1 MNENAKYLEKEN
13 IGQLLLNYSLP
24 AIIATTAGS
33 LYNII
38 DRIFIGQGV
47 GPYAISGLAITFPIM
62 NLAIA
67 FGTLVGAGAAAIVS
81 IRMGEQRYPDATRTL
96 GNATILNLI
105 IGLLFSIVALI
116 FLDPILIW
124 FGASEH
130 TISYARE
137 FMQVILAGNIVS
149 HMFFGLNNIM
159 RASGYPT
166 KAMIS
171 ILLTVTINV
180 ILAPIFIFWFRWGIR
195 GAALATVLSQV
206 IGMIWVLAHFNS
218 PKSIIHFQKASFKL
232 KKRIVN
238 DIFAIGLSPFLIHIC
253 AAFVAVIMNWQLTK
267 YGGDL
272 AIGAFGIINSIAG
285 LIVMVIFGFTQGMQP
300 IVGYNYG
307 AKQMD
312 RVFLTLKL
320 TIFWAT
326 GISIIGFLLTL
337 LLPEALSKAFTN
349 DPTLLSITSIGMRLY
364 MLAFPVVG
372 FQIVTSNFF
381 QSIGK
386 AKIAIFLSL
395 SRQLLFL
402 IPFIVYLPT
411 QFNLTGVWIAQPA
424 ADIFASLVTGGIL
437 FWFYYRL
444 KKRSNLLLDTTTY
457 SS

>member
-13 IGQLLLNYSLP
+13 IGQLLLTYSLP

-81 IRMGEQRYPDATRTL
+81 IRMGEQRYPDAIRTL
-96 GNATILNLI
+96 GNATVLNLI
-105 IGLLFSIVALI
+105 IGLLFSVIALI

-124 FGASEH
+124 FGASKH

>member
-81 IRMGEQRYPDATRTL
+81 IRMGEQRYPDAIRTL

-180 ILAPIFIFWFRWGIR
+180 ILAPIFIFWFHWGIR